1 MMITNMDREV
11 HPLLIGWGQ
20 LGFSLIVLVKTIE
33 KFDIEKDWGGH
44 GM

>member
-1 MMITNMDREV
+1 MNMNMGREV
-11 HPLLIGWGQ
+11 HRLLIGWGPV
-20 LGFSLIVLVKTIE
+20 GFSIIVLVKTIE